1 MRLKFLCP
9 DAAEE
14 DNARMNGGDVYLAD
28 ARRFKDE
35 IKKQFLGYR
44 ADFRKVMNEVRSTHY
59 ADFAQL
65 GLEKGKDKKPDAYK

>member
-35 IKKQFLGYR
+35 IKK
-44 ADFRKVMNEVRSTHY
+44 
-59 ADFAQL
+59 
-65 GLEKGKDKKPDAYK
+65 